1 MVDLS
6 VKDFKFHAKYVAF
19 AIVLGT
25 VAMIGMPLSENS
37 ILQLIIVVYFPLLLT
52 NYLIGKF
59 CYLEDTENIKT
70 FLKSLPI
77 STYKRI
83 GSRYIEG
90 ISLIVIFSAVATVIK
105 YSLYI
110 HNVVL
115 SLQVFLMITS
125 IYIFYLGIY
134 LALFYFKNF
143 QIAQHALS
151 ISMLIF
157 VAIFLV
163 FKNLGIDVQV
173 FNNPWLISIVVAISS
188 IACFTSFYVVCKNK

>member
-1 MVDLS
+1 MINLI
-6 VKDFKFHAKYVAF
+6 VKDIRFHAKHVAMT
-19 AIVLGT
+19 IVLGAI
-25 VAMIGMPLSENS
+25 VMIGMSLSENS
-37 ILQLIIVVYFPLLLT
+37 MMQLITVVYFPLLLT

-59 CYLEDTENIKT
+59 CYLEDTDNTKT

-77 STYKRI
+77 SNYKRI

-90 ISLIVIFSAVATVIK
+90 ITLIMIFSLIAAVIEYTF
-105 YSLYI
+105 YL
-110 HNVVL
+110 HDVVL
-115 SLQVFLMITS
+115 SLQVFLMISS

-157 VAIFLV
+157 VALFIV

-173 FNNPWLISIVVAISS
+173 FNNPWLISIMVAISS